1 MLYNYIPWIFDMK
14 SAQFSEISR
23 GDPRVHPECG
33 QSRGWAKRENESSGY
48 FNKFLNPFWF
58 LNTPGAKLS
67 LFCKHSFIDESYLL
81 LFSWQVSFQNILYN
95 LK

>member
-1 MLYNYIPWIFDMK
+1 MSHI
-14 SAQFSEISR
+14 
-23 GDPRVHPECG
+23 
-33 QSRGWAKRENESSGY
+33 QSTTTLKENAYDSIRGWAKRENESSGY